1 MALSSTSAV
10 ARQLAAARV
19 STFTASS
26 SQIRTHHL
34 PAQHLGIRAVNS
46 APGDSASRS
55 SSNFSGGRAGSFT
68 ESAGLVEEEAGSAAE
83 AAGSEAE
90 GTKGVRGEAAA
101 AAARAAAEANPPRMF
116 FSSVSVDRAGQ
127 YRNDA
132 AWLKKALGKP
142 TTVVIPWSHGRS
154 LIKDGRAVL
163 ASPAHITVN
172 PATTAPH
179 GTAASDGAADAAS
192 NSTTT
197 ATTTTSSSSASGTGV
212 EPFCFLGLLMPSGH
226 AAFAVAIDSAASPPQ
241 DASAAPLPAYTPPE
255 GAQWVSLRTQ
265 GPTLPAFDAGLLAY
279 ANGLMDWHSRHR
291 FCSQCAAP
299 LIQAEGGYARRCTNS
314 FPSPPALP
322 AAAVPPAPAAAAA
335 GLVTAADSN
344 GTAQP
349 SSLSPAPSPA
359 GKPKCSSST
368 IFPRLDPAVIMCVSW
383 GDYVL
388 LGRQS
393 RWPHGRYSVLA
404 GFVEVGE
411 AFEMAVVREVW
422 EEARVHV
429 DPDTVRYHAS
439 QPWPFPSSLMVA
451 FTAQALPSG
460 PPAMALSQPDYG
472 LTGEERGAALVPWQQ
487 LPVVRTDTNELEDA
501 RWFHREFIRALLSDS
516 SCNTWI
522 QQPPAE
528 DNSPATPAPP
538 AQPSGTTWAFPPLP
552 RSAVAIPGPHAI
564 AHSLLAGWAMGDG
577 GGEGREGREEKEDVE
592 DGDWPGHGVPD
603 VDIDT
608 GDVDIDTGDVDI
620 DTGDVDIDTGDV
632 DVDTGDVDIDTGDVD
647 VDKCDVDIDTG
658 DVDVDTSCGDERSEA
673 LYSLLFFLTHSLL
686 HALQNSLPPSS
697 SSTFSLRP
705 SPPFLPLLTFS
716 HLFLPLSPHP
726 AQIVRGD
733 KRAPFHNDVLQH
745 TARFMAPL
753 GLKVRFMAPLGLK
766 VRFMAPLGLKVRF
779 MAPLGLK
786 GCMHM
791 GAYHV
796 MGHTVPWGPLQ
807 GLHAPCLTRILH
819 GQVEAVGGG
828 RINHDAAKKQITIY
842 GFSQVRVV

>member
-26 SQIRTHHL
+26 SQIRTHHVPSRNPLASLSPSTSPRGPYTDARQNIRVTSISSNSLPLSRRARSSGSSAAAITFSSRADRSLRSVDRRPPFSPPAGRRL
-34 PAQHLGIRAVNS
+34 PAQQLGIRAVNS

-68 ESAGLVEEEAGSAAE
+68 ESAGRVEEEAKSTAE

-101 AAARAAAEANPPRMF
+101 AAARAAAEANLPRMF

-127 YRNDA
+127 HRNDS
-132 AWLKKALGKP
+132 AWLKAALGKP

-163 ASPAHITVN
+163 ASPADIIIN
-172 PATTAPH
+172 PAITRP
-179 GTAASDGAADAAS
+179 AAAAAAAGSDGAADAAAPGAPGS
-192 NSTTT
+192 
-197 ATTTTSSSSASGTGV
+197 ADAASSSASARGTGV

-226 AAFAVAIDSAASPPQ
+226 AAFTVAVESPPSPTQ
-241 DASAAPLPAYTPPE
+241 DPSAAPLPAYTPPE
-255 GAQWVSLRTQ
+255 GAQWVSLRAQ

-279 ANGLMDWHSRHR
+279 ANGLMDWHSRQC

-299 LIQAEGGYARRCTNS
+299 LIPAEGGYARRCTNS
-314 FPSPPALP
+314 FPPPALP
-322 AAAVPPAPAAAAA
+322 AAAVPPAPAAAA
-335 GLVTAADSN
+335 GLVTATDSN

-349 SSLSPAPSPA
+349 SSLSPPPLPG
-359 GKPKCSSST
+359 GKPKCSSSI

-393 RWPHGRYSVLA
+393 RWPQGRYSVLA

-411 AFEMAVVREVW
+411 ALEMAVVREVW

-501 RWFHREFIRALLSDS
+501 RWFHRDFIRALLSDS
-516 SCNTWI
+516 SCNTWL
-522 QQPPAE
+522 QPPPA
-528 DNSPATPAPP
+528 ATPAPP
-538 AQPSGTTWAFPPLP
+538 AQPSGATWAFPPLP
-552 RSAVAIPGPHAI
+552 RSAVAVPGPHAI

-577 GGEGREGREEKEDVE
+577 GGVGGEGVEGKEGVE
-592 DGDWPGHGVPD
+592 DGDWPGERVPD

-620 DTGDVDIDTGDV
+620 GTGDVDIG
-632 DVDTGDVDIDTGDVD
+632 TGDVDIAHL
-647 VDKCDVDIDTG
+647 DI
-658 DVDVDTSCGDERSEA
+658 V
-673 LYSLLFFLTHSLL
+673 
-686 HALQNSLPPSS
+686 
-697 SSTFSLRP
+697 
-705 SPPFLPLLTFS
+705 
-716 HLFLPLSPHP
+716 PHTTKIP
-726 AQIVRGD
+726 C
-733 KRAPFHNDVLQH
+733 PHH
-745 TARFMAPL
+745 
-753 GLKVRFMAPLGLK
+753 
-766 VRFMAPLGLKVRF
+766 
-779 MAPLGLK
+779 
-786 GCMHM
+786 
-791 GAYHV
+791 
-796 MGHTVPWGPLQ
+796 
-807 GLHAPCLTRILH
+807 PCLLSSCPCSYSTLALCQPAVLSWLH
-819 GQVEAVGGG
+819 HSTE
-828 RINHDAAKKQITIY
+828 
-842 GFSQVRVV
+842 